1 MHIQQVFKSVI
12 WTDLKLDFLK
22 SLDKASNKYIKE
34 AKKTKEAKQYIKKFG
49 DFGRSF
55 HSGTLL
61 NDTDFWDLKR
71 YINQKAL
78 EYLNHQGYDM
88 SFYDLFFSE
97 LWVQEFAKKGGGHHS
112 AHIHW
117 NQHVSG
123 FYFLKCSEKTSHPI
137 FHDPRTGA
145 RATKLRMRDDAKGLW
160 PGTETVNF
168 HPKPGTLLLFPGYM
182 EHEFSVDPGFEPFR
196 FIHFNIQ
203 AIPKVIK

>member
-22 SLDKASNKYIKE
+22 SLDKASNKYIRE